1 MRNYATQMDAAKRG
15 IVTPEIETVA
25 RKENR
30 PVEFIMERVAKGTI
44 AIPANINHKS
54 LSAEAVGDGTR
65 VKINVNLGIS
75 GDCKDY
81 EMELRKVRMAIDM
94 GAESIMDL
102 SNYGKTN
109 TFRKQLIDMS
119 PAMIGTV
126 PMYDAIG
133 YLEKDLKEIKA
144 EDFLRV
150 IEAHAKEGV
159 DFQTIHAGINR
170 RAVEALKRQKRT
182 TNIVSRGG
190 SLLFAWMQ
198 MTGNENPFFEY
209 YDDVLDILRRYDVTI
224 SLGDALRPGCID
236 DASDAGQISELI
248 ELGNL
253 AKRAWDKD
261 VQVMIEGPG
270 HMAMNEIAAN
280 MQMEKR
286 ICHGAPFYVLGPL
299 VTDIA
304 PGYDHITSAIG
315 GAIAAQAGANFL
327 CYVTPAEHLRLPD
340 ENDVREGIVAS
351 KIAAHAADIALGL
364 PGARDRDNAMAEAR
378 HKLDWPAQFALALD
392 PEKAQR
398 FYEQVP
404 PTERHT
410 CSMCGKMCAVR
421 TTNMILE
428 GKKVEFCSEKGSC

>member
-54 LSAEAVGDGTR
+54 LSAEAVGDGTH

-133 YLEKDLKEIKA
+133 YLEKDLLEITAK
-144 EDFLRV
+144 DFLRV
-150 IEAHAKEGV
+150 VEAHAQEGV
-159 DFQTIHAGINR
+159 DFMTIHAGINR
-170 RAVEALKRQKRT
+170 RAVEAFMREGRKM
-182 TNIVSRGG
+182 NIVSRGG